1 MSDKTNWT
9 DIVLIILGVVFTFFS
24 FRWFFRL
31 LGMSDG
37 KAGFGYKDFKNLISL
52 VFFLWAAIFIIVK
65 EANRDRVE
73 HLFSDMWL
81 AFVFAGLLYVLSME
95 YVFDK
100 FADILKLLIDLRAR
114 TKTTTTETTTTETE
128 SQTGKRVPNES

>member
-1 MSDKTNWT
+1 MSERANWT
-9 DIVLIILGVVFTFFS
+9 DIVLIILGVFFAFFS

-37 KAGFGYKDFKNLISL
+37 KAGFSHKDFKNFISL
-52 VFFLWAAIFIIVK
+52 AFFLWAAIYIIVK
-65 EANRDRVE
+65 EANRPSNSE
-73 HLFSDMWL
+73 HIFSDMWL
-81 AFVFAGLLYVLSME
+81 AFVFCGLLYVLSME

-114 TKTTTTETTTTETE
+114 TKQTTTTDTSTQTVTTT
-128 SQTGKRVPNES
+128 GKPEHP